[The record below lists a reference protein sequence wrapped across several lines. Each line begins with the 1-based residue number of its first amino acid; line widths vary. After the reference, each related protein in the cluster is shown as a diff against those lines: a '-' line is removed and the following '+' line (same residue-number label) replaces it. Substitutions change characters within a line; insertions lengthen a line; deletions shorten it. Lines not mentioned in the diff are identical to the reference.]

1 MKELEAPPAAHED
14 PKSVEVLRLWVAKG
28 GQWVSLNPYLYR
40 DRDFKEEW
48 AWGLVLSDAI
58 KHIANAV
65 SELSGKDKQQVIDD
79 IRTSFE
85 AEMSKPTSEVRGGI
99 LPSDPDGE

>member
-1 MKELEAPPAAHED
+1 MKELEIPPAAQED
-14 PKSVEVLRLWVAKG
+14 PKSVEILRLWIAKG
-28 GQWVSLNPYLYR
+28 GEWVSLNPYQYR
-40 DRDFKEEW
+40 NRDFEEEW

-65 SELSGKDKQQVIDD
+65 SELSGKDKQRVIDD

-85 AEMSKPTSEVRGGI
+85 AEMDKPTSEVRGGI
-99 LPSDPDGE
+99 LQSDPENE

>member
-1 MKELEAPPAAHED
+1 MEI
-14 PKSVEVLRLWVAKG
+14 LRLWIAKG
-28 GQWVSLNPYLYR
+28 GEWVSLNPYQYR
-40 DRDFKEEW
+40 NRDFKEEW

-85 AEMSKPTSEVRGGI
+85 AEMDKPTSEVRGGI
-99 LPSDPDGE
+99 LQSDPENE

>member
-1 MKELEAPPAAHED
+1 MKELEIPPAAQED
-14 PKSVEVLRLWVAKG
+14 PKSVEILRLWIAKG
-28 GQWVSLNPYLYR
+28 GEWVSLNPYQYR
-40 DRDFKEEW
+40 NRDFKEEW
-48 AWGLVLSDAI
+48 AWGLFLSDAI

-85 AEMSKPTSEVRGGI
+85 AEMDKPTSEVRGGI
-99 LPSDPDGE
+99 LQSGPENE